1 MDALLRVHNML
12 AGMPLEE
19 RRVDKR
25 VALAF
30 VVADM
35 TGAPLRSTDPT
46 VLMSTKPP
54 WRYFSP
60 AQARGGNMTTALEH
74 YLTQWKRI
82 KERHRGSKSA
92 SERAA
97 AYESVK
103 RQCYRG
109 DGVPPPPEPAED
121 EPQGIEQL
129 AQAAAELG
137 PRRSKRACT

>member
-1 MDALLRVHNML
+1 
-12 AGMPLEE
+12 
-19 RRVDKR
+19 
-25 VALAF
+25 
-30 VVADM
+30 
-35 TGAPLRSTDPT
+35 
-46 VLMSTKPP
+46 MSTKPP

-109 DGVPPPPEPAED
+109 DGVPPPPKPAED

>member
-1 MDALLRVHNML
+1 MDALLRVHNLL

-35 TGAPLRSTDPT
+35 TDGRARRPLPSTDPT

-60 AQARGGNMTTALEH
+60 ALARGGNMTTALEH
-74 YLTQWKRI
+74 FLTQWNRI
-82 KERHRGSKSA
+82 KERHRGSKK
-92 SERAA
+92 ERVRA
-97 AYESVK
+97 
-103 RQCYRG
+103 
-109 DGVPPPPEPAED
+109 
-121 EPQGIEQL
+121 
-129 AQAAAELG
+129 
-137 PRRSKRACT
+137 RSRL